1 MTRAGTRGGWRE
13 RAPRVAGT
21 GSAGQLRTV
30 HDPGL
35 AAAIYGQIVTTGTVA
50 AVAVDDALPAGD
62 VLATVAASILVLWA
76 AHLYAEA
83 LAHGGSVTHARA
95 VVGRF
100 KWPILETAVPT
111 LVVLALAALG
121 VISRR
126 AAVITAEAFGA
137 VVLFGLVALVA
148 RRSGASLL
156 KTLLFATLGA
166 TFGLAIAVVKSAVH

>member
-1 MTRAGTRGGWRE
+1 MARAGTRAGGE
-13 RAPRVAGT
+13 RGPRLAGDAAADRR
-21 GSAGQLRTV
+21 GRAV
-30 HDPGL
+30 HDPAL

-62 VLATVAASILVLWA
+62 VLATVAASVLVLWT

-83 LAHGGSVTHARA
+83 LAHGGVTHARA

-100 KWPILETAVPT
+100 RWPIAETAIPT

-121 VISRR
+121 VISRQ

-137 VVLFGLVALVA
+137 VVLFGLVAVVA
-148 RRSGASLL
+148 RRSGASRL

-166 TFGLAIAVVKSAVH
+166 ALGLAIAVVKSAVH